1 MNIALWIVA
10 GILAAVFLLAGTAKL
25 LVPRE
30 KLANAPG
37 GGWVWDFSPIF
48 IKVLGALEILGV
60 VGLILPAA
68 LDIATVLVPLAALG
82 LALVMVCAVIV
93 ESRREEFKHVL
104 LNLTYLGL
112 AVFVVFGRFFTG

>member
-10 GILAAVFLLAGTAKL
+10 GILAAIFLLAGCSKL
-25 LVPRE
+25 LVRRE
-30 KLANAPG
+30 KLAEAPG
-37 GGWVWDFSPIF
+37 GGWVWDFSPAF
-48 IKVLGALEILGV
+48 IKILGALEILGV
-60 VGLILPAA
+60 LGLILPAA

-82 LALVMVCAVIV
+82 LALVMVCAVVV
-93 ESRREEFKHVL
+93 ESRREEFRHVI